1 MLEKILLIV
10 LIISLIFIFMVII
23 ISPIFAWIIY
33 KKIFDQRF
41 IKEKYLKY
49 YTAEELGLEKNRL
62 LINQTMVKK
71 FKLIYIIKI
80 ILIH

>member
-1 MLEKILLIV
+1 MVYINIYDKITKGVIKMLEKILLIV

-49 YTAEELGLEKNRL
+49 YTAEELGLEK
-62 LINQTMVKK
+62 
-71 FKLIYIIKI
+71 KI
-80 ILIH
+80 VYV